1 MTTRTNHQLTLP
13 TTGQGVIPIAIPVGS
28 LQLHGNSKDLDK
40 VEQNTTLH
48 LAAMHAHAT
57 KAELFIEIATDIA
70 TKSADAFL
78 DYARS
83 SEARMNEAR
92 GMKLENDI
100 ELVEHHFRQ
109 SLFGGLSSN
118 AHDNARKELGLVV
131 EPVLPRPEP
140 EPKRGFLAR
149 VLNL

>member
-1 MTTRTNHQLTLP
+1 MTKRTNHQLTLP
-13 TTGQGVIPIAIPVGS
+13 ATGQGVIPIAIPAGS
-28 LQLHGNSKDLDK
+28 LQFNGNSKDLDK

-57 KAELFIEIATDIA
+57 KAELFIEISMDIA

-83 SEARMNEAR
+83 SEARMKEAK
-92 GMKLENDI
+92 GMKLENEI

-109 SLFGGLSSN
+109 SLYGGLSAN
-118 AHDNARKELGLVV
+118 AHDSARKELGLVV

-140 EPKRGFLAR
+140 EPKRGFWAR
-149 VLNL
+149 VLDL